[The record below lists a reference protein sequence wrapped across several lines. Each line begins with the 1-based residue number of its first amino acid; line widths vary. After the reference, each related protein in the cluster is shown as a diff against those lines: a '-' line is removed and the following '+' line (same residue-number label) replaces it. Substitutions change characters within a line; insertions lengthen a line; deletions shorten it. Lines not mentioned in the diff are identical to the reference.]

1 MSEFVCRVADA
12 DGRVFS
18 HVEAANTLDEARQKL
33 AERGLFVYSVEARG
47 GRVGSLLRRR
57 TGRQIGGS
65 DFLILNQ
72 QFNTL
77 IKAGLPI
84 LRALELLAAR
94 ASSSRLRPV
103 VEQIRDHVR
112 EGKSLSEA
120 VDEAGVFS
128 KVYSTAILAGE
139 KSGNLPG
146 VLDYY
151 IAYQRV
157 STGVKKK
164 IAATLVYPVLLIT
177 VAIIIVTYLVTG
189 VVPRFALLYRD
200 MNVELPTPTRVL
212 IALTV
217 DYRFL
222 FLGFVALLALIAMGV
237 FLWSRTDEGGT
248 ALDRF
253 KFRLPLVG
261 DTLLKFQVAQ
271 FSRTLST
278 LLTGGTPLVAGL
290 QTATEAITS
299 KLLQSTVAEA
309 TQMVRE
315 GESLHAA
322 LASKGVMPKM
332 AVDMIEVGESSGAI
346 SPMLNSVA
354 EFYEEEVNLRL
365 GAMVAII
372 EPVLLIIMGMFVA
385 FILIS
390 DELPL
395 LLGKKLLIRVATARQ
410 IADVLKRTEQS
421 QRVLEQATEAF
432 ALQAPKEE

>member
-1 MSEFVCRVADA
+1 MGQFHCRVADA
-12 DGRVFS
+12 EGRVFS
-18 HVEAANTLDEARQKL
+18 HVEPASSQEEARQKL
-33 AERGLFVYSVEARG
+33 VDRGLYVYSVESRG
-47 GRVGSLLRRR
+47 GRLAGLVRQKS
-57 TGRQIGGS
+57 GRQIGGS
-65 DFLILNQ
+65 EFLILNQ

-84 LRALELLAAR
+84 LKSLDLL
-94 ASSSRLRPV
+94 SSRATSPKLRPV
-103 VEQIRDHVR
+103 ITQIRDRVR

-120 VDEAGVFS
+120 VAEAGVFS

-157 STGVKKK
+157 STSVRKKVL
-164 IAATLVYPVLLIT
+164 ATLVYPVLLLS
-177 VAIIIVTYLVTG
+177 VAIVIVTYLVTAVIPKFG
-189 VVPRFALLYRD
+189 LLYRD
-200 MNVELPTPTRVL
+200 LNVELPGPTRLL

-217 DYRFL
+217 DYRFVV
-222 FLGFVALLALIAMGV
+222 LGIVALMAATVAGV
-237 FLWSRTDEGGT
+237 FLWSRTEEGGT
-248 ALDRF
+248 AFDRF
-253 KFRLPLVG
+253 KFRVPVIG

-290 QTATEAITS
+290 QTASDAITS
-299 KLLQSTVAEA
+299 KLLRATVGQA

-322 LASKGVMPKM
+322 LASKGVMPEM
-332 AVDMIEVGESSGAI
+332 ALDMIEVGESSGAL

-354 EFYEEEVNLRL
+354 EFYEEEVNVRL
-365 GAMVAII
+365 SALVSLI
-372 EPVLLIIMGMFVA
+372 EPILLIFMGLLVA

-390 DELPL
+390 LYLPIFSFSMM
-395 LLGKKLLIRVATARQ
+395 GAT
-410 IADVLKRTEQS
+410 K
-421 QRVLEQATEAF
+421 
-432 ALQAPKEE
+432 

>member
-1 MSEFVCRVADA
+1 MGEFVCRVADA

-47 GRVGSLLRRR
+47 GKIGSLLRRR
-57 TGRQIGGS
+57 SGRNIGGS

-84 LRALELLAAR
+84 LRALDLLATR

-103 VEQIRDHVR
+103 ISQIRDQVR
-112 EGKSLSEA
+112 GGKSLSEA
-120 VDEAGVFS
+120 VDDAGVFS

-146 VLDYY
+146 VLDHY

-164 IAATLVYPVLLIT
+164 IVATLVYPVLLIS

-189 VVPRFALLYRD
+189 VIPKFALLYRD

-217 DYRFL
+217 DYRVL
-222 FLGFVALLALIAMGV
+222 FLGFVALLALIAMGI

-248 ALDRF
+248 TFDRF

-271 FSRTLST
+271 FSRTLAT

-322 LASKGVMPKM
+322 LSSKAVMPKM

-365 GAMVAII
+365 AAMVAVI
-372 EPVLLIIMGMFVA
+372 EPMLLIIMGMFVA

-390 DELPL
+390 LYLPIFSFSVN
-395 LLGKKLLIRVATARQ
+395 GAR
-410 IADVLKRTEQS
+410 
-421 QRVLEQATEAF
+421 
-432 ALQAPKEE
+432 